1 MINRTATRRTAATV
15 LLGAGAALC
24 VGAASPASTATTADP
39 AVAATVAALVA
50 DDTVGA
56 LAAFP
61 DGFAEVMGYHPSIE
75 PGNTIDGVL
84 TDPDGDCSSPVAL
97 PSDFE
102 PACRSHDLGY
112 DLLRYA
118 RDIGGE
124 LGPQARRD
132 LDAHLQRNLN
142 AACAT
147 GASEATGDVTEA
159 SEATGD
165 VTEASEAT
173 GDVTEASEATGDV
186 TEASEATGDVTAG
199 VEPRC
204 DVMAGIASAA
214 VQINSWRQGY
224 RLPESESPVPYLAA
238 AGAAVVAGST
248 FLRRTNR

>member
-1 MINRTATRRTAATV
+1 MINRPATRRVATAV

-24 VGAASPASTATTADP
+24 VGAASPASTATTEDP
-39 AVAATVAALVA
+39 AVAATVTALVA
-50 DDTVGA
+50 DDTAGA

-61 DGFAEVMGYHPSIE
+61 DGFAAVMGYQPLIE
-75 PGNTIDGVL
+75 PGTTAEGVL
-84 TDPDGDCSSPVAL
+84 TDPDGDCSSPVSL
-97 PSDFE
+97 PSAFE
-102 PACRSHDLGY
+102 PACRMHDLGY

-118 RDIGGE
+118 RDTGGE

-142 AACAT
+142 TACMT
-147 GASEATGDVTEA
+147 D
-159 SEATGD
+159 
-165 VTEASEAT
+165 
-173 GDVTEASEATGDV
+173 
-186 TEASEATGDVTAG
+186 AG
-199 VEPRC
+199 TEPRC

-224 RLPESESPVPYLAA
+224 RLPESESPMPYLAA

>member
-165 VTEASEAT
+165 VT
-173 GDVTEASEATGDV
+173 
-186 TEASEATGDVTAG
+186 AG